1 MVQLRIL
8 SGKKAGD
15 QTIVRHFPFRVGR
28 SAGNHLQLDDDGVWE
43 QHLTLEFQDPGQF
56 VVQTAAGAL
65 LAVNQQPVQ
74 TLPLR
79 NGDVLSLGS
88 VKLQFWLAATSQGS
102 LKLRE
107 FFVWS
112 LLAAVTA
119 AQLVLIYWLIRQ

>member
-1 MVQLRIL
+1 MVQLSIL

-15 QTIVRHFPFRVGR
+15 QSIVRRFPFSVGR
-28 SAGNHLQLDDDGVWE
+28 SVRNHLQLDDDGVWDE
-43 QHLTLEFQDPGQF
+43 HLTLEFQEPGQF

-65 LAVNQQPVQ
+65 LAVNQQLVQ
-74 TLPLR
+74 SAPLR

-102 LKLRE
+102 LKFRE
-107 FFVWS
+107 FVVWG

-119 AQLVLIYWLIRQ
+119 TQVLLIYWLIRQ